1 MLICVFLNLWM
12 IVFLCIQSRFTGDF
26 SHYFMYIYYFVDFW
40 YSLLLWEVICHIYC
54 SFHMMWQVLDFFFL
68 LVCLHEG
75 LSKSVNGCHIIS
87 EKFSL
92 IIFFALFSPSSL
104 YGILLDTS
112 SQPLCLLNSPHVSI
126 FTLLAFTLHS
136 SVFP

>member
-1 MLICVFLNLWM
+1 MNDSF
-12 IVFLCIQSRFTGDF
+12 
-26 SHYFMYIYYFVDFW
+26 FMYTIKVYRWFF
-40 YSLLLWEVICHIYC
+40 SLLHVYILFCWLLVFIVTLRSYLPYLLFF
-54 SFHMMWQVLDFFFL
+54 SYDVTGFRFFFL